1 MDPNHH
7 LSFYLR
13 YERDVVLILT
23 VLMFLLSGCPPQ
35 SEAKKVSTRGNLN
48 VKLSTTNTQNQIGNA
63 PSFETDELNGDD
75 DDDDGD
81 DGNDER
87 EEKWVN
93 GTEDCL
99 IKKGHSLECKP
110 EQVSGIDYNNQISD
124 KDKDS
129 EGKVLN

>member
-13 YERDVVLILT
+13 YERDVALILT

-63 PSFETDELNGDD
+63 PSFETDELNGD
-75 DDDDGD
+75 
-81 DGNDER
+81 NDEDDSDD
-87 EEKWVN
+87 EDGQEKEIT
-93 GTEDCL
+93 GTEHCL
-99 IKKGHSLECKP
+99 IKKGHSLECQP
-110 EQVSGIDYNNQISD
+110 EAVSGTYYNNTISE
-124 KDKDS
+124 KAKDS
-129 EGKVLN
+129 EGKVLD